1 MGERGR
7 SGREWVVTYFRKV
20 CGDKLAGKSDD
31 DLLEMNYFDNE
42 LVDSLGVVTLIL
54 SAEEHFGISLE
65 QKQFDDP
72 RFQVIGGL
80 GDIIEN
86 IVGDRGE

>member
-1 MGERGR
+1 MKRGR
-7 SGREWVVTYFRKV
+7 SGREWAIAYFRKV
-20 CGDKLAGKSDD
+20 YGDKLVGKSDD
-31 DLLEMNYFDNE
+31 DLLEMNYFDNG

-54 SAEEHFGISLE
+54 SAEEHFGISLG
-65 QKQFDDP
+65 QTQFDDP

-86 IVGDRGE
+86 IVGASGK